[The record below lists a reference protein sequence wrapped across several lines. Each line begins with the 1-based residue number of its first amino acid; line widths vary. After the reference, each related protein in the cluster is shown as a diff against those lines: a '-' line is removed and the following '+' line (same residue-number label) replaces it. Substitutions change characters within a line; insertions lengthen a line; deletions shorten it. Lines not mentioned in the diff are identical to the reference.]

1 MKKNNKKIH
10 WKNIVRLLLII
21 VAVFLAVW
29 IVGSYIDTIFHN
41 MPFRD
46 GYGDFSKWNLFGGH

>member
-1 MKKNNKKIH
+1 MKKFNKKIR
-10 WKNIVRLLLII
+10 WKNVAYLLLTL

-29 IVGSYIDTIFHN
+29 IVGSYIDTVIHN

-46 GYGDFSKWNLFGGH
+46 DYGNFSEWNLFGGH